1 MKLDSECQTLYKNLT
16 LKITQETP
24 YQRDMGKKRVDK
36 GLSPDPNSHT
46 EDQYV
51 QTTVRADQLD
61 FFIKSLKDEQDR
73 LLHRI
78 EKLKERH
85 DMLADGETVDDDPLD
100 QKISTNDM
108 FDRLK
113 KSLAKNLMN
122 QLTDA
127 TVGVQVLE
135 EGLPAP
141 NSQPGLGNSSPK
153 RTVYKSSPNKRV
165 DNVDDFESENRS

>member
-1 MKLDSECQTLYKNLT
+1 MKLDSECQTLFKNLT

-24 YQRDMGKKRVDK
+24 YQRDMGKKRVDR

-61 FFIKSLKDEQDR
+61 FYIKQLKDEQDR

-100 QKISTNDM
+100 HKVTSADILT
-108 FDRLK
+108 RLK
-113 KSLAKNLMN
+113 KDLTKNIMN

-127 TVGVQVLE
+127 T
-135 EGLPAP
+135 
-141 NSQPGLGNSSPK
+141 
-153 RTVYKSSPNKRV
+153 
-165 DNVDDFESENRS
+165 